1 MLSFDI
7 IAVFIAAGFIV
18 IEIESVGLLNG
29 IMRALGTLLAW
40 PATFSVVSALI
51 SPDGTGRLPAMGWS
65 SWNEYEDRIN
75 ETVFIRVAELL
86 NELGLKDKGYQYVN
100 IDDAWSDK
108 VQTRDNHTDELR
120 PDYSKFPRGIAHTAA
135 RVHEL
140 GLKLGIYGD
149 AGGYILETH

>member
-1 MLSFDI
+1 MHPLAPLLVGSTTLG
-7 IAVFIAAGFIV
+7 AA
-18 IEIESVGLLNG
+18 
-29 IMRALGTLLAW
+29 
-40 PATFSVVSALI
+40 SALI

-75 ETVFIRVAELL
+75 ETVFVRVAELL
-86 NELGLKDKGYQYVN
+86 DELGLKDKGYQYVN

-108 VQTRDNHTDELR
+108 VHTRDNRTKELR
-120 PDYSKFPRGIAHTAA
+120 PDYSKFPQGIAHTAD

-149 AGGYILETH
+149 AGGYPLGVH